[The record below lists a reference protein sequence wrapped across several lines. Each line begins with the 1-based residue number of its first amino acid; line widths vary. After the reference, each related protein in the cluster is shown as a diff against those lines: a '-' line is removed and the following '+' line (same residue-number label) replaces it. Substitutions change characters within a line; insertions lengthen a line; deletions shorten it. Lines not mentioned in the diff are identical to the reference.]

1 MPSKEF
7 ISKKQ
12 LYWLVIWMNKDLLIQ
27 FFLCL
32 LSDFIS
38 IVLYQNMYK
47 SMHNLFDQLF
57 SLFYFL
63 LFIEYRH

>member
-63 LFIEYRH
+63 LSIEYQH